1 MIRVLQIAC
10 IIATTALLYAVV
22 SGVDALRYV
31 VGDDF
36 NGGVIVGVLFMIAL
50 YLVIC
55 WIDPSSRPRGSGVQ
69 KQGFDNRVN

>member
-1 MIRVLQIAC
+1 MIRVIQIAC

-31 VGDDF
+31 VGEDYD
-36 NGGVIVGVLFMIAL
+36 GGVIAGVLYVIGL
-50 YLVIC
+50 YLLIC

-69 KQGFDNRVN
+69 KQGLDNRVD